1 MVQPVGLV
9 FLDSKLVVGW
19 GSSILLGRSDTGL
32 VPQTQRS
39 VGAQGAISLN
49 QYTFMRL
56 CYVEKTHQKIH
67 SSRCQCGI
75 IRDHR
80 AHTPHFPLL
89 ATEFLDY
96 LEGLSDNSDKPEA
109 QILFRY
115 PFAKELAHYEW
126 VELDVQIALEPNLPE
141 GSQQI
146 TLRDGLSINPTAHVL
161 AYEWPVHLIGPDF
174 QPTEAPDAPTF
185 LAVFQNVNAQSE
197 FILLTPL
204 AALLLENIEQRATCS
219 TAEHI
224 RILAQQHEDLSE
236 ADLSES
242 VLEIADQFRE
252 QGLITGETISDT
264 P

>member
-1 MVQPVGLV
+1 MHKTLTDLQSSFTGFLRDPSGTPMPEGLMPERMRVYQDLV
-9 FLDSKLVVGW
+9 FRNVQN
-19 GSSILLGRSDTGL
+19 LLTSNFPVLAKITGDKSDWDALARG
-32 VPQTQRS
+32 
-39 VGAQGAISLN
+39 
-49 QYTFMRL
+49 F
-56 CYVEKTHQKIH
+56 
-67 SSRCQCGI
+67 

-126 VELDVQIALEPNLPE
+126 VELDVQIALEPNLPG

-185 LAVFQNVNAQSE
+185 IAVFQNVNAQSE

-242 VLEIADQFRE
+242 VLEIADQFRK
-252 QGLITGETISDT
+252 QGLITGETISST